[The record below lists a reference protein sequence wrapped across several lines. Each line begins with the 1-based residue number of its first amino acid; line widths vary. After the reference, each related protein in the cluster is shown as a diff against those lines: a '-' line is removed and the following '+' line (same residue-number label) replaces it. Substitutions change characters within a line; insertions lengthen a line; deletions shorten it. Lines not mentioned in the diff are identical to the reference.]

1 MKIKDFNAKVRI
13 GSTVYVGN
21 RPLKVEDIDR
31 RTHEALLRFLGWVR
45 CSEFGLRPGDTPDL
59 LDKCSYKDRHVR
71 AILPGGEILEFPT
84 LRKAGESL
92 GISVSRIRT
101 LCTDGG
107 QTKSGIRFEYVSIEN
122 KTI

>member
-45 CSEFGLRPGDTPDL
+45 CSEFGIRPGDNPDL

-71 AILPGGEILEFPT
+71 AILPGGERLEFPT

-92 GISVSRIRT
+92 GISRSRIKT
-101 LCTDGG
+101 ICTDGG
-107 QTKSGIRFEYVSIEN
+107 QTKSGIRFEYVRLVGDE
-122 KTI
+122 K